1 MLGWEDGE
9 LGVHKKHEFKR
20 KSNSIL
26 NYVMMGHVDKILKG
40 PVKKA
45 RLMLL
50 PSTKDPHAAEYLP
63 RESGDS
69 YRIDNAGDLVTRRTR
84 IDYSRPNALFD

>member
-1 MLGWEDGE
+1 
-9 LGVHKKHEFKR
+9 
-20 KSNSIL
+20 
-26 NYVMMGHVDKILKG
+26 MMGHVDKILKG

-63 RESGDS
+63 RESGNCVS
-69 YRIDNAGDLVTRRTR
+69 LLPLAVSLEFHAFQ
-84 IDYSRPNALFD
+84 P

>member
-1 MLGWEDGE
+1 
-9 LGVHKKHEFKR
+9 
-20 KSNSIL
+20 
-26 NYVMMGHVDKILKG
+26 MMGHVDKILKG

-63 RESGDS
+63 RESGDCVS
-69 YRIDNAGDLVTRRTR
+69 LLPLAVSLEFHAFQ
-84 IDYSRPNALFD
+84 P